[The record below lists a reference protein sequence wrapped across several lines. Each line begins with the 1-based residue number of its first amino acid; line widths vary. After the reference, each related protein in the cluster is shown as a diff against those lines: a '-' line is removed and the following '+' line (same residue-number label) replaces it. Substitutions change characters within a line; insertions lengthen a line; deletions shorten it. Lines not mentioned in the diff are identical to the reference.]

1 MNSFFG
7 ELQRRNVVRVALL
20 YGVVAWVLIQIV
32 DIVMPRLGIPEWG
45 VTLVIVLLAIGLPI
59 ALIFAWAFEL
69 TPEGIK
75 RTGEVDPDASIT
87 PDTGQK
93 LNHLI
98 IGVLAVAVAYLL
110 VDKFFLASVPDGER
124 SRIEIAEAPL
134 LTSIAVLPFADMS
147 PAKDQEYFTDGIS
160 EELLNLLAKIP
171 DFKVAGRTSSFAF
184 KNKNDDLRI
193 IGEKLGVATILEGSV
208 RKQKDQIRVT
218 AQLVKVDD
226 GYHLWSDTYD
236 RQLDDVFAI
245 QDEIATEVV
254 GALKQTLLGE
264 EDKAVLASAPRTQ
277 NTEAYTAYLRGKHV
291 MRVRNE
297 ETLYLALREF
307 RHATNIDPGFA
318 PAWAGVANAYSLLA
332 NYEYRQADEVLPLA
346 RDAVEMAL
354 SLDPQLSDAW
364 AAKGLLLMQE
374 NDRDEAAIPVLQKA
388 VEHNPSDAQTLMWLG
403 TELRSARRLEE
414 ASAILARAYEIDP
427 LFPSLLANLALGYA
441 SVGDVD
447 GTSRY
452 LAELES
458 VAPDS
463 RTTIR
468 SRALAYWNLGRVSDA
483 FRVVREGYDAGVF
496 DSLTLGLLADWS
508 LDLGDAQQAA
518 RYAVSMR
525 QINPLSAWATTT
537 DAAILYL
544 DGREQEATDLLD
556 DALLH
561 QPEDA
566 LLCLA
571 QCRLPRGTLS
581 GCRGGSGRPG
591 AVCGRVPGG
600 CRPEQQHICVMV
612 EQLPSGASGC
622 RHRRRGGDETP
633 PAAGRR
639 SGRAVHV
646 QHAMGHDVHPLPGRP
661 GGHRLA
667 RTPRREEGRNTPV
680 TGGRGPDRGRGYGR
694 SDPVTAPVAVL
705 FRRGPVWVFETR
717 GVRSGHCRPGETYP
731 RARSDAWV
739 RVPASPG
746 SHRLRDSLTR

>member
-571 QCRLPRGTLS
+571 AGTFAVL
-581 GCRGGSGRPG
+581 GGDRDAARSHFETELGRP
-591 AVCGRVPGG
+591 ADT
-600 CRPEQQHICVMV
+600 
-612 EQLPSGASGC
+612 ASWL
-622 RHRRRGGDETP
+622 
-633 PAAGRR
+633 
-639 SGRAVHV
+639 V
-646 QHAMGHDVHPLPGRP
+646 
-661 GGHRLA
+661 
-667 RTPRREEGRNTPV
+667 
-680 TGGRGPDRGRGYGR
+680 
-694 SDPVTAPVAVL
+694 
-705 FRRGPVWVFETR
+705 RGPVSLNSAGYLVALYRDAGEEAAARELYAAASLEAAALSSNTYASWWSNYHQARLDAAIGDVEAMKHRLQLAVDQGGQSMFNTRWDTMFIRYRDDPEVTGLLGRLDARKEETR
-717 GVRSGHCRPGETYP
+717 RLLVAEGLI
-731 RARSDAWV
+731 ADADMGG
-739 RVPASPG
+739 A
-746 SHRLRDSLTR
+746 TR